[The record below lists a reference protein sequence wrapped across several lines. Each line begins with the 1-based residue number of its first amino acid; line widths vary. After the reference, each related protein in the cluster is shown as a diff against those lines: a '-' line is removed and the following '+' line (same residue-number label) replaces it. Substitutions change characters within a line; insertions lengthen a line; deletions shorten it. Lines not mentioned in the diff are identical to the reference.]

1 MYPKMIKKA
10 ELQPICRD
18 RRLRAPSR

>member
-10 ELQPICRD
+10 ELQPTCRD

>member
-1 MYPKMIKKA
+1 MYPKMMRKA
-10 ELQPICRD
+10 GLWPICRD